1 MNIESLV
8 SKAKQV
14 CDNRGAR
21 FTPIREKVFRLLAS
35 AQGGVGAVSYT
46 NLTLPTICS
55 V

>member
-1 MNIESLV
+1 MMNIESLV

-35 AQGGVGAVSYT
+35 AQGGVGAYD
-46 NLTLPTICS
+46 LLEQL
-55 V
+55 